1 MNSAQNVQAVN
12 DIKQTTQSLN
22 TAMTNLK
29 HGVAN
34 HNQVV
39 QSDNY
44 VNADTNKK
52 MITTMLTTMRMTLLM
67 VMHNIQL

>member
-1 MNSAQNVQAVN
+1 
-12 DIKQTTQSLN
+12 
-22 TAMTNLK
+22 MTGLK
-29 HGVAN
+29 RGVAN

-52 MITTMLTTMRMTLLM
+52 MITTMHTTMRMTLLM

>member
-22 TAMTNLK
+22 TAMTGLK
-29 HGVAN
+29 RGVAN
-34 HNQVV
+34 HNQVYKV
-39 QSDNY
+39 IIMSTQIL
-44 VNADTNKK
+44 VK
-52 MITTMLTTMRMTLLM
+52 MITTMHTTMRMTLLM